1 MGKLKKLEKL
11 KLYALQI
18 DIQPKRLLTI
28 TSNEGSDNFF
38 NFYNFRTYETS
49 AKRYIHFHFCIFLYT
64 LQIIFLQVS
73 EPHLICHIVGNY
85 HHGYGLGYRKV
96 KLYNGRVIPIS
107 YYNKAK
113 AIYDIGFKS
122 KYHHLAKPILF

>member
-1 MGKLKKLEKL
+1 M
-11 KLYALQI
+11 
-18 DIQPKRLLTI
+18 
-28 TSNEGSDNFF
+28 
-38 NFYNFRTYETS
+38 
-49 AKRYIHFHFCIFLYT
+49 YISISVYFYT